1 MYNPLPA
8 NNGGAGETLT
18 VRVCVCVDRTCKVHA
33 ACRHAAARPALL
45 LRCVCNQVTAGGL
58 ISDPHP
64 PTHPSTHPPTP
75 ATSVVCSCLQVYD
88 VDVEFVM
95 LDGQIV
101 AQDIDG
107 DADDK

>member
-18 VRVCVCVDRTCKVHA
+18 VSVCMDSTRTAHA
-33 ACRHAAARPALL
+33 ACSHAAARPALL
-45 LRCVCNQVTAGGL
+45 PSRVLLSAHSSR
-58 ISDPHP
+58 I
-64 PTHPSTHPPTP
+64 PTHPCHL
-75 ATSVVCSCLQVYD
+75 VVCCTLFLPPQVYD